1 VRVAIDNVYDAI
13 DKQYP
18 KGDAIASGIM
28 KVLDG
33 AKALGKVSPPIYGF
47 FAFLNSMSAK
57 ARQERAEAF
66 VSQLVEDMVKVQ
78 DAMEKMR
85 TDIGEVQAA
94 TRLALEYDT
103 EEFDDKKRNRYIWA
117 ITGSITSETRVNDL
131 VSFIQDIEKLG
142 ERDLIGLK
150 VLNRIMN
157 KDGDWQEQAAPPQT
171 NPPKLHPNTFRFRAQ
186 ELSLQMAQALTGKT
200 DQDAN
205 TFSREEGLQICLR
218 LEGFGLAEVIEISPR
233 EVPISNYCA
242 RLTTRGLMLLDLL
255 GEPVPNW
262 RYYFGPD
269 GAL

>member
-1 VRVAIDNVYDAI
+1 MAIDNVYDAI

-18 KGDAIASGIM
+18 KGDGLTSGIM
-28 KVLDG
+28 KVLDTG
-33 AKALGKVSPPIYGF
+33 KALGKVSPPIYGF

-85 TDIGEVQAA
+85 TDITEVQAA
-94 TRLALEYDT
+94 TRISLEYDT
-103 EEFDDKKRNRYIWA
+103 EEFDDKKRDRYISA

-157 KDGDWQEQAAPPQT
+157 KQDDWKEQAPPQM

-186 ELSLQMAQALTGKT
+186 ELSLQMAQVLTGKT
-200 DQDAN
+200 DQIGN
-205 TFSREEGLQICLR
+205 NFSWEEGLQICIR
-218 LEGFGLAEVIEISPR
+218 LEGFGLAEVIEMSPR

-242 RLTTRGLMLLDLL
+242 RLTTRGLMLLKLL
-255 GEPVPNW
+255 GEDVPNW
-262 RYYFGPD
+262 KQYFGPN